1 MLHAKFQDHR
11 TSGPGEEDSQRF
23 FYLILALRP
32 SWSIDLDHLYTLL
45 FPLPREAPH
54 KIWL

>member
-1 MLHAKFQDHR
+1 MLHANFVEI
-11 TSGPGEEDSQRF
+11 GPPVPEKKILKG
-23 FYLILALRP
+23 LIPFDPDVANK
-32 SWSIDLDHLYTLL
+32 LL

>member
-1 MLHAKFQDHR
+1 MLHTKFR
-11 TSGPGEEDSQRF
+11 ENRPSGSGEEDF
-23 FYLILALRP
+23 KGFYHIWMWRP
-32 SWSIDLDHLYTLL
+32 SWSCDPYAAKKFL